1 MQQQEVRL
9 DLTQTSKTL
18 CLECGN
24 DTFKE
29 TLLLRKWSRLMS
41 GLPDDQYVPIS
52 VFACAKCETSHRD
65 SMPPQLKALLD
76 KENEE

>member
-9 DLTQTSKTL
+9 DLTQTSKTV
-18 CLECGN
+18 CICGN

-41 GLPDDQYVPIS
+41 GLPQDQFVPIS
-52 VFACAKCETSHRD
+52 VFACAKCDTPHEE